1 MTQGR
6 RILQTNTATQAWTSE
21 HEKPMR
27 MCSSER
33 RKWHRLRCH
42 CPASLLP
49 LTTANLLLSY
59 SKHET
64 RPPTQRVASATLISC
79 SHRPILAGPAILTHP
94 APALEGAGGPRSG
107 VQCTLGART
116 HATWGHCDLMG
127 GSRQGGKSRW
137 AAPGKQSGL
146 GGLRARSQL
155 LKEFCLLWGS
165 SCQGGKEKQVHPTLH
180 RQSTSKTD
188 SEPCHQ
194 ITQKTQYSNVHSRGH
209 PQHTHTHTCTN
220 SFDSPTFTPQ
230 TRGY

>member
-1 MTQGR
+1 
-6 RILQTNTATQAWTSE
+6 
-21 HEKPMR
+21 MR
-27 MCSSER
+27 GGSGTV
-33 RKWHRLRCH
+33 RLRCH

-107 VQCTLGART
+107 VQCTLGAHGART

-127 GSRQGGKSRW
+127 GSRQGAKSRW

-155 LKEFCLLWGS
+155 LKEFCLLWGGLLPGWEGETGTPNTS
-165 SCQGGKEKQVHPTLH
+165 SAIIIQDRFRTLSPNHP
-180 RQSTSKTD
+180 
-188 SEPCHQ
+188 E
-194 ITQKTQYSNVHSRGH
+194 
-209 PQHTHTHTCTN
+209 N
-220 SFDSPTFTPQ
+220 SVFKPP
-230 TRGY
+230 